1 MKSLDQM
8 LMQLASE
15 QARTERRL
23 AADVEAIR
31 ADVTSYLDER
41 ARETARFLA
50 AINERLNALAHH
62 IAEGYPAALTEA
74 QNEELM
80 KGLADALSEAA

>member
-1 MKSLDQM
+1 MKNLDVM

-31 ADVTSYLDER
+31 ADVTAYLDER

-50 AINERLNALAHH
+50 ALNERLNALSHH
-62 IAEGYPAALTEA
+62 ISEGYPAALTEA

-80 KGLADALSEAA
+80 KGLADALNEAA